1 MLSGISTICFAASY
15 TVALILELTGL
26 VWRSGWRR
34 FSLLLAAG
42 GGLVAQT
49 AYLASRAAVVQAS
62 PLSSPYDWCLLAAW
76 LLMAIYLLHV
86 FYHPASSTG
95 LFVLPLVL
103 ALIAGAQW
111 ASNKPFAAE
120 RAHRFWGNV
129 HGTFL
134 LLGTVTVLIGFMAAL
149 MYLLQSHRLKTKQS
163 TGGRFRLP
171 SLEWLERLNN
181 RALVLSALLIGIGL
195 VSGVVLNRISQ
206 WGEKGFL
213 LWTDPV
219 VVSLTAMFVWLVAAE
234 IFRLTYPPARHGRKI
249 AYLNVASAVLL
260 TITLA
265 LVLWTE
271 SGHQSNRPPLEAR
284 QALQT
289 LATPVQGGPA

>member
-1 MLSGISTICFAASY
+1 MLSGVTTLCFAASY
-15 TVALILELTGL
+15 TVALILELMGL

-34 FSLLLAAG
+34 LALLFAAG

-49 AYLASRAAVVQAS
+49 AYLASRAAVAQAS
-62 PLSSPYDWCLLAAW
+62 PLSSPYDWCLLAVW
-76 LLMAIYLLHV
+76 LLVAIYLLHNL
-86 FYHPASSTG
+86 YHPSTSTG

-103 ALIAGAQW
+103 ALIAAARW
-111 ASNKPFAAE
+111 ASDEPFAVE

-134 LLGTVTVLIGFMAAL
+134 LLGTVTVLVGFMAAL

-171 SLEWLERLNN
+171 SLEWLERVNN
-181 RALVLSALLIGIGL
+181 RALVLSAMLIGIGL
-195 VSGVVLNRISQ
+195 VSGVVLNRISH

-213 LWTDPV
+213 FWTDPV
-219 VVSLTAMFVWLVAAE
+219 VVSLTAMFVWLVTAE

-249 AYLNVASAVLL
+249 AYLNIASAVLL
-260 TITLA
+260 AVTLA

-271 SGHQSNRPPLEAR
+271 SGHQSNQPPVEER
-284 QALQT
+284 QALRT
-289 LATPVQGGPA
+289 VVRAVQGGPA